1 MPPAKEAV
9 MTDFKQAG
17 AIVVRAGKNGPRI
30 LLVTA
35 RLNPDNWIF
44 PKGHIEDGETAA
56 EAAVREAREEAG
68 VVGRALRSV
77 GNLEYDLGDQS
88 IDVEYFLVTLEK
100 DKDDGEEGR
109 KRKWCTREEALE
121 RIEYD
126 ETRALIKKAWSRLP
140 SNGKNKK

>member
-1 MPPAKEAV
+1 MKV
-9 MTDFKQAG
+9 VRQAG
-17 AIVVRAGKNGPRI
+17 AIVVRFDDDEPRL

-35 RLNPDNWIF
+35 KRNPKSWIF

-68 VVGRALRSV
+68 VVGRVLRSV
-77 GNLEYDLGDQS
+77 GSLEFDLGDLS
-88 IDVEYFLVTLEK
+88 IDVEYFLVSLEK

-121 RIEYD
+121 RIDFD
-126 ETRALIKKAWSRLP
+126 ETRALIDKVWSRLP
-140 SNGKNKK
+140 NGRGKKA

>member
-1 MPPAKEAV
+1 MKV
-9 MTDFKQAG
+9 VRQAG
-17 AIVVRAGKNGPRI
+17 AIVVRFDDDEPRL

-35 RLNPDNWIF
+35 RRNPKTWIF

-68 VVGRALRSV
+68 VVGKALKSV
-77 GNLEYDLGDQS
+77 GNLEFDLGDQS

-121 RIEYD
+121 RLEFD
-126 ETRALIKKAWSRLP
+126 ETRALIEKAMAKLP
-140 SNGKNKK
+140 KSKARD